1 MEVKANI
8 LFARV
13 IPKQHYAP
21 SHAHQFKCMQ
31 TIALSL
37 FQTLFYS
44 ATTMMLYLC
53 VCVCVFGVCGGVCVC
68 VCVCVCMCVCV
79 CVTPSAELMSP
90 QNVCHSITCVCM
102 CV

>member
-44 ATTMMLYLC
+44 ATTMMLYAYDDNTTQR
-53 VCVCVFGVCGGVCVC
+53 VF
-68 VCVCVCMCVCV
+68 
-79 CVTPSAELMSP
+79 TA
-90 QNVCHSITCVCM
+90 Q
-102 CV
+102 